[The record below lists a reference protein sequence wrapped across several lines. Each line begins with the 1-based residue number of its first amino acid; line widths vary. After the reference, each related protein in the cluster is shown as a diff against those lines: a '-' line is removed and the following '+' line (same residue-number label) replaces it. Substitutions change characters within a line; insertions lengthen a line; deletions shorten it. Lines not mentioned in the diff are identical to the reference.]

1 MAELSEA
8 AKERRRAYKREWAK
22 RNPERVREYA
32 RKHWEKVARI
42 HKEAEELKRHENE

>member
-22 RNPERVREYA
+22 QNREKTREYE
-32 RKHWEKVARI
+32 RKYWEKVARI
-42 HKEAEELKRHENE
+42 HKEAEEMKNHENE